1 MRCAPI
7 HPRRAPAKIS
17 SVALCCLALVLAPSP
32 LRGVFAQSSVSGQVT
47 LVETGK
53 KGKNDLA
60 TAIVWLA
67 PVGAAD
73 ARFDSIPR
81 RATIAMRTRE
91 FLPHVSIV
99 AAGGSVDFPNQDPF
113 SHNVFSNSE
122 LGRFD
127 LGLYRRRDTRSAT
140 MSKPGVYAVYCNI
153 HSKMSTFVIAVPGR
167 HVARVDNKGAFV
179 LQNVAP
185 GTYELHAWHERASEK
200 QTRVTVGPG
209 DANVAVSL
217 DARGFVPGP
226 HLNKFGQAY
235 AVTRADRYE

>member
-1 MRCAPI
+1 MV
-7 HPRRAPAKIS
+7 RAAAVLML
-17 SVALCCLALVLAPSP
+17 VAIPMGTQRTAH
-32 LRGVFAQSSVSGQVT
+32 AQSAVSGQIT
-47 LVETGK
+47 LLESGK
-53 KGKNDLA
+53 KGRNDLA

-67 PVGAAD
+67 PVGFTD

-81 RATIAMRTRE
+81 RATVAMRTRE

-99 AAGGSVDFPNQDPF
+99 AAGGSVEFPNQDPF

-140 MSKPGVYAVYCNI
+140 VAKPGVYAVYCNI

-179 LQNVAP
+179 LRNVP
-185 GTYELHAWHERASEK
+185 SGTYELHAWHERASEM
-200 QTRVTVGPG
+200 QTRIVVGAG
-209 DANVAVSL
+209 DASVMVSL

>member
-1 MRCAPI
+1 MLI
-7 HPRRAPAKIS
+7 
-17 SVALCCLALVLAPSP
+17 CLALASLSLAAIP
-32 LRGVFAQSSVSGQVT
+32 LRHAHTQSSVSGQVT
-47 LVETGK
+47 LLESGRK
-53 KGKNDLA
+53 PKNDLA

-67 PVGAAD
+67 PVGFSET
-73 ARFDSIPR
+73 RFDSIPR

-153 HSKMSTFVIAVPGR
+153 HSKMSTFVIAVPSR

-179 LQNVAP
+179 LRNVPP
-185 GTYELHAWHERASEK
+185 GTYEVYAWHERASEK
-200 QTRVTVGPG
+200 HTRVTVGSG
-209 DANVAVSL
+209 DVTVAISL

-226 HLNKFGQAY
+226 HLNKFGQPY